1 MNDKYAIPSTIRA
14 GAFISLGCIIYLL
27 APSAILGALLFS
39 LGLLCVGLTQS
50 YLYTGQVHQ
59 LIEGDRKWID
69 MFWIWIGNI
78 TGVWLMS
85 LFAEHGMNMNDAI
98 QTVAQAKLA
107 IPWVELF
114 CRSILCGGL
123 MTMATRKSSPK
134 YVTIGC
140 VFAFVLCGFNH
151 CIADA
156 FYLMQVPLLQGLPRI
171 LLITLGNTIG
181 GLLPVWKTNPTSR
194 W

>member
-1 MNDKYAIPSTIRA
+1 MFKDYCISGSIRA
-14 GAFISLGCIIYLL
+14 GAFIALGCIIYLL

-39 LGLLCVGLTQS
+39 LGLLSIGLTQS

-59 LIEGDRKWID
+59 LIEGDRKWSD
-69 MFWIWIGNI
+69 MLWIWVGNI
-78 TGVWLMS
+78 TGIWAMS
-85 LFAEHGMNMNDAI
+85 LLAEYGLNMGDAM
-98 QTVAQAKLA
+98 QVVAQTKVA

-114 CRSILCGGL
+114 CRSVLCGGL

-151 CIADA
+151 CVADA
-156 FYLMQVPLLQGLPRI
+156 FYLMQVPIWEGLPRL